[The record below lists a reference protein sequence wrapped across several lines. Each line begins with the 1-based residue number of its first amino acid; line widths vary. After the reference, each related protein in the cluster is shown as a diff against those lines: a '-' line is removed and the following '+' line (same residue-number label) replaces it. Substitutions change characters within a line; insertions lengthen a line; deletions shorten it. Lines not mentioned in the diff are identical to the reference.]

1 MLSKSYS
8 IIIDCSVSAP
18 RHVREVVDGINA
30 TDKSFPSHLIASD
43 QLNGSKD
50 YDTHMVMQYATKNS
64 DVSLA

>member
-1 MLSKSYS
+1 MAHAYT
-8 IIIDCSVSAP
+8 IIIDRGAGAP
-18 RHVREVVDGINA
+18 GHVREVVDGINA